1 MNHIWRRLLKRNVR
15 GDKDVSEAVRSIFD
29 GRSYLEANHDVRKA
43 GMEPL
48 SHYLRYGIAEGR
60 KAPSGFNKGLLN
72 LAYCGDA
79 SAKAL
84 RERQLKSMAL
94 SRSTDLELDE
104 TATRDNLGEAFPLPV
119 GELIVA
125 GIVLYNNDAEEIRR
139 LLRSIRRS
147 KGIDGVRVTVVAIN
161 NGEPLDPELQQVLGE
176 FGVDMLA
183 NFDGNLGSSAG
194 HTRLMRRAFE
204 ELRAVA
210 YMTLNPDGFFHPHA
224 MERMVRMAHRHQW
237 GAAIEA
243 AQLPNENGKY
253 FNPDT
258 FDTEWAVTACAF
270 FPRRIWEKVGG
281 FDPNIFLYCDD
292 VDYGWEIR
300 RAGFKVKYCPWAYY
314 FHDYAS
320 RTAAS
325 EFFRKNRLEAGRYLG
340 HKWGNLAFRQMCE
353 TQLIELGFYGGIEE
367 MPEIDNISPLA
378 HSTEVANFR
387 NEFYFAER
395 RW

>member
-1 MNHIWRRLLKRNVR
+1 M
-15 GDKDVSEAVRSIFD
+15 D
-29 GRSYLEANHDVRKA
+29 
-43 GMEPL
+43 PL
-48 SHYLRYGIAEGR
+48 FHYLRHGIAEGR
-60 KAPSGFNKGLLN
+60 KAPDGFNKGILDLV
-72 LAYCGDA
+72 YRGDA
-79 SAKAL
+79 SAKTV
-84 RERQLKSMAL
+84 RELQLKSLAT
-94 SRSTDLELDE
+94 SRSPDVELDE
-104 TATRDNLGEAFPLPV
+104 TATRDNLGEGFPLPV
-119 GELIVA
+119 GEVIVA

-147 KGIDGVRVTVVAIN
+147 KNIDGVGVSLIAIN
-161 NGEPLDPELQQVLGE
+161 NGEPLESQLQAVLNE
-176 FGVDMLA
+176 YSVDMLE
-183 NFDGNLGSSAG
+183 NLDGNIGSSAG
-194 HTRLMRRAFE
+194 HSRLMRRAFE
-204 ELRAVA
+204 GLGAVA
-210 YMTLNPDGFFHPHA
+210 YMTLNPDGFFHPRA
-224 MERMVRMAHRHQW
+224 LERMVRMAHRHQW

-258 FDTEWAVTACAF
+258 FDTEWAVTACAL

-320 RTAAS
+320 RTAVS

-340 HKWGNLAFRQMCE
+340 HKWGNPAFRHMCE
-353 TQLIELGFYGGIEE
+353 TQLVELGFYGGLEE
-367 MPEIDNISPLA
+367 MPKIDDINPLP
-378 HSTEVANFR
+378 HSTDVANFR